1 MPDAARPRRHSWI
14 SVDAVI
20 SEGEKYYR
28 GVADMLDALPERVV
42 RFRLPD
48 RTIIYSNRAWAA
60 AHNRTPDEV
69 IGQPLESLLS
79 PGELVGMWSQLEKL
93 GPANPVL
100 VDTVARPAPNLVDHW
115 VEWVDQYLEGE
126 NGPEVLAVGRDVTA
140 RHIAEMKLAA
150 SEQRFRDLADNT
162 ADVVWRFTMVPYPHF
177 DYLSPS
183 VQTLLARPAA
193 YFLEDS
199 GRLVAMLDDEARAM
213 VTAAIRGERPPERC
227 DIRFRRADGTVVVA
241 ETTATPIPGGFQGV
255 CRDVTEL
262 RELQE
267 NLASLALRD
276 PLTGL
281 ANRRLL
287 NELFAARLHRA
298 ERVDEVVAVA
308 FLDLDGF
315 KGINDRHGHEAG
327 DDVLCETARRLLAT
341 VRVADVVA
349 RIGGDE
355 FVVVYQPTLDDDGD
369 VIARIAAALEVPIA
383 LDSGV
388 TVRCPPSI
396 GHADTTTVGF
406 DAEALLAAAD
416 EQMYTIKRSRQLR
429 AAV

>member
-1 MPDAARPRRHSWI
+1 
-14 SVDAVI
+14 
-20 SEGEKYYR
+20 
-28 GVADMLDALPERVV
+28 MLDALPERVV

-60 AHNRTPDEV
+60 AHNHTPDEV
-69 IGQPLESLLS
+69 LGRPLEDLLA
-79 PGELVGMWSQLEKL
+79 PGELVGMWSQLAL
-93 GPANPVL
+93 IGPDNPVL
-100 VDTVARPAPNLVDHW
+100 VDTVARPAPDADDHW
-115 VEWVDQYLEGE
+115 VEWVDQYLDGE

-140 RHIAEMKLAA
+140 RHLAEMELAA

-162 ADVVWRFTMVPYPHF
+162 ADVVWRFTTSPRPHF

-183 VQTLLARPAA
+183 VQTLLDRPAT
-193 YFLEDS
+193 YFLEDCD
-199 GRLVAMLDDEARAM
+199 RLVAMLDDDGRAM
-213 VTAAIRGERPPERC
+213 AVAALRGKRPPERC
-227 DIRFRRADGTVVVA
+227 DIRFRRPNGTTVIA

-262 RELQE
+262 RNLQE

-287 NELFAARLHRA
+287 TELFESRLHRA
-298 ERVDEVVAVA
+298 ERVNETLAVA

-315 KGINDRHGHEAG
+315 KSVNDRYGHEAG

-349 RIGGDE
+349 RLGGDE
-355 FVVVYQPTLDDDGD
+355 FVVVYQPTTENDSSVVERL
-369 VIARIAAALEVPIA
+369 AAAFDDPFEIGT
-383 LDSGV
+383 GV
-388 TVRCPPSI
+388 YVRCPASI
-396 GHADTTTVGF
+396 GHADTATVGY
-406 DAEALLAAAD
+406 DLDGLLAAAD
-416 EQMYTIKRSRQLR
+416 EEMYAIKRARQLR
-429 AAV
+429 AVG

>member
-1 MPDAARPRRHSWI
+1 MPPSAPATSRQP
-14 SVDAVI
+14 VDAVTG
-20 SEGEKYYR
+20 EAEKYYR
-28 GVADMLDALPERVV
+28 GVAAMLDAMPERVV

-60 AHNRTPDEV
+60 AHNRTPEEV
-69 IGQPLESLLS
+69 VGQPLEALLS
-79 PGELVGMWSQLEKL
+79 PGEVIGMWSQLAL
-93 GPANPVL
+93 IGPDSPVL
-100 VDTVARPAPNLVDHW
+100 VDTVARPAPNAVDQW

-140 RHIAEMKLAA
+140 RHNAEMKLAA

-162 ADVVWRFTMVPYPHF
+162 ADVVWRFTMVPHPHF
-177 DYLSPS
+177 DYMSPS
-183 VQTLLARPAA
+183 VQTLLDRPAA
-193 YFLEDS
+193 YFVEDPD
-199 GRLVAMLDDEARAM
+199 RLIAIMDDDGRAM
-213 VTAAIRGERPPERC
+213 VAAALRGKRPPERC
-227 DIRFRRADGTVVVA
+227 DIRFHRPDGVIVIA
-241 ETTATPIPGGFQGV
+241 ETTATAVPGGFQGV

-262 RELQE
+262 RTLQE

-287 NELFAARLHRA
+287 NELFSARLHRA
-298 ERVDEVVAVA
+298 ERVQEMLAVA
-308 FLDLDGF
+308 FLDLDGL
-315 KGINDRHGHEAG
+315 KGVNDRYGHEAG

-355 FVVVYQPTLDDDGD
+355 FVVIYQPTLDDDGD
-369 VIARIAAALEVPIA
+369 VIGRIAAALEVPIE
-383 LDSGV
+383 LGSGV

-396 GHADTTTVGF
+396 GHADTTTIGY
-406 DAEALLAAAD
+406 DADALLAAAD
-416 EQMYTIKRSRQLR
+416 EQMYVTKRARRLR
-429 AAV
+429 AAG